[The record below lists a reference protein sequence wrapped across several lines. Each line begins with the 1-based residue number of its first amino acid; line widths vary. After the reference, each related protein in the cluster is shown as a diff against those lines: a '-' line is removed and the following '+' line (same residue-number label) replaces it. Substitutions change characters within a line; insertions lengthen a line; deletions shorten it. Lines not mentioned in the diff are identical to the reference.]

1 MSERTRNINKPLQSY
16 FENKVVGGFLSR
28 IPMEAEELDC
38 ASCKAKSTKKF
49 NGEKKD
55 RGSPSGVNA

>member
-28 IPMEAEELDC
+28 IPMEAEELYC
-38 ASCKAKSTKKF
+38 ASYKAKSTKKVQRR
-49 NGEKKD
+49 KKIGD
-55 RGSPSGVNA
+55 PRPE

>member
-1 MSERTRNINKPLQSY
+1 MSERTRNINKPLQPY

-38 ASCKAKSTKKF
+38 SSYKAKSTKKVQRR
-49 NGEKKD
+49 KKD
-55 RGSPSGVNA
+55 RGFPSGVNS

>member
-16 FENKVVGGFLSR
+16 FANKVVGGFLSR

-38 ASCKAKSTKKF
+38 SSCKAKSKKSSTA
-49 NGEKKD
+49 KKD
-55 RGSPSGVNA
+55 RGSPPGVNA

>member
-28 IPMEAEELDC
+28 VPMEAEELDC
-38 ASCKAKSTKKF
+38 SSCKAKSTKKF
-49 NGEKKD
+49 NGEKK
-55 RGSPSGVNA
+55 